1 MRPAIML
8 EPGILCLLLRSRR
21 CHALRISCGTR
32 WVKCPRDDENGA
44 ASEPGGSCHMLHLR
58 AAIFEL
64 LAGEVN
70 SYRYEPFFRRHSR
83 RLSETANEST

>member
-1 MRPAIML
+1 
-8 EPGILCLLLRSRR
+8 
-21 CHALRISCGTR
+21 
-32 WVKCPRDDENGA
+32 
-44 ASEPGGSCHMLHLR
+44 MLHLR